1 MNGSANNDEA
11 KAGGTSPGIAI
22 FIFGRKEYAYAAQHL
37 ALTLKEYSPNVPV
50 HLWAGDGMPVDRS
63 FYDEVHYLDPM
74 WYEHG
79 PGRLKLN
86 AHDIL
91 PDGDWLYLDADTL
104 CLSDIGPA
112 LDKLKAHDFAL
123 DVRGVGKEGDPIAYT
138 PWATNATVRHVAEL
152 PEDASYFGVQTSWM
166 WIRKGSKLC
175 DRVFTAALSMGF
187 DTEDLKEQWG
197 GSIPDELC
205 ISAALSKI
213 NFTPFSLPISFYGTR
228 GAYKTFNEVKAN
240 HPLAC
245 LYGDTRKHR
254 LVASSWLDQYD
265 RTIRA
270 LYQLRGKRMGMDIHS
285 IMRNKHVTR

>member
-1 MNGSANNDEA
+1 MNGSAHNDEA

-112 LDKLKAHDFAL
+112 LDKMKAHDFAL

-152 PEDASYFGVQTSWM
+152 PEDASYFGVQTSWI